1 MYLTENNLTYVAQ
14 INTDAFVGWIFPQ
27 LLAHRL
33 PKYEAIAEKYG
44 YTIDSE
50 DLYQCKNANEVY
62 ELINGV
68 LD

>member
-1 MYLTENNLTYVAQ
+1 
-14 INTDAFVGWIFPQ
+14 DAFVGWIFPQ
-27 LLAHRL
+27 LLAHRV
-33 PKYEAIAEKYG
+33 PKYEAIAQKYG

-62 ELINGV
+62 ELINGA